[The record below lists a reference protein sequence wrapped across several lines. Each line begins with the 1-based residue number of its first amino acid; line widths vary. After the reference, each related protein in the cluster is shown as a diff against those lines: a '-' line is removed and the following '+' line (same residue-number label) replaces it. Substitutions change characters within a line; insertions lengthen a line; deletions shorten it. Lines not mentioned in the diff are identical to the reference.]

1 MSRAL
6 SAIDRIILILL
17 GLLCLAGG
25 AWGIASWL
33 QYQPVQRL
41 TDRLDASMLSGA
53 EDSPWFL
60 VTLWATMLLGV
71 ILGLWWIAANLR
83 RRGFNRLRSQAS
95 SAHGSIDISMAR
107 MASAVDESLE
117 EVRGVTRVRHR
128 VAMDR
133 SRRTIAW
140 TIRAEATTNLVELRE
155 AIERSEEDLRAALP
169 GMDVDSVYKINL
181 APVATSAP

>member
-25 AWGIASWL
+25 AWGIGSWL
-33 QYQPVQRL
+33 RFEPVQRL
-41 TDRLDASMLSGA
+41 TERLDASVLDGA
-53 EDSPWFL
+53 EASPWFL
-60 VTLWATMLLGV
+60 AALWGVMILGAL
-71 ILGLWWIAANLR
+71 LGLWWIAANLR

-117 EVRGVTRVRHR
+117 DVPGVTRVRHKA
-128 VAMDR
+128 AMDR
-133 SRRTIAW
+133 SRPTIAW
-140 TIRAEATTNLVELRE
+140 TIRAEATTDLVELRG
-155 AIERSEEDLRAALP
+155 AIERNEEDLRAALP
-169 GMDVDSVYKINL
+169 EIDVDSVYKINL
-181 APVATSAP
+181 APVASSAS